1 MIIKGTL
8 TRRQVNTLAAQ
19 LYDDIRKVSDVKQ
32 GILTILEKHLV
43 IVEDEQVGLRPT
55 RHEVLMD
62 CAMVWATRGTCCR
75 LKVGAVLA
83 KDGRIISHG
92 YNGALPGHRHCTPD
106 TCNDSGPCLHTVHAE
121 RNAINW
127 ARVSG
132 IVDFSKM
139 VLYLTDSPCIDCA
152 KFIVE
157 VGVGEVVYNRKYR
170 IEDGINW
177 LRQNNVKVSQLPR

>member
-1 MIIKGTL
+1 MNKPIITE
-8 TRRQVNTLAAQ
+8 AQ
-19 LYDDIRKVSDVKQ
+19 LNYLACKLYEDFRKKDSDKEGIR
-32 GILTILEKHLV
+32 TILGKYLV
-43 IVEDEQVGLRPT
+43 TSPEEPGQRPT
-55 RHEVLMD
+55 RHQVLMD
-62 CAMVWATRGTCCR
+62 VAMVWATRGTCCR

-152 KFIVE
+152 RFIVE
-157 VGVGEVVYNRKYR
+157 TGIGEVVYNRKYR